1 MSSRFCS
8 GLNYV
13 EILKLPTT
21 KALYPLFEAVS
32 NSIDAIEEGETKEG
46 LITITLERLQ
56 QGLLIEEGEEN
67 RELLLIQNIMVEDN
81 GIGFID
87 ANFGAFSELNTVV
100 KKNRGGKGVGRVVW
114 LKVFDYAEIQS
125 VYFVNGNKNREYR
138 HFKFV
143 RGEDAIEVIENE
155 SAKPNTEI
163 KTTVYLANC
172 KDEYQEAMP
181 RKRSVIAQEVV
192 IHFLPYFM
200 VGSMPE
206 IVIKE
211 NGLDD
216 ISLWDVFGSYIS
228 DKGQRERFVIA
239 NNEFNVTHTKTKY
252 HSQRNKEHRIY
263 YAAHGRVVET
273 RPISSDKIAH
283 LPTKLQIDDEEYVYV
298 GYVESSFLDKNVNQS
313 RYTFDIPDSTEGDA
327 LFEQVDW
334 KAIEEKVNTSI
345 GTYLGDYLEEARRD
359 KDEKIR
365 QFINEKAPNYSYIY
379 TQHKD
384 EVDKIPYR
392 SIEKGNIGQE
402 LAKIHASLRANFSDE
417 AEAVLNIPESE
428 IESIEAYKEKVN
440 SLLERMNPTGKADLA
455 EYIIH
460 RKIVLHLFE
469 KALKIKDDG
478 IFVKEDVVHNYV
490 FPIRSS
496 TDEITYDK
504 HNLWLLDERLAYNTY
519 IASDKSF
526 GQIAGYESST
536 NKEKKKRPDIYA
548 FTFSTVEPDDTR
560 SPYKSLDIFEF
571 KRPMR
576 DDYKP
581 NENPYNQIKD
591 YLEII
596 RDGGATTKDQR
607 SFTVIDGGLIYC
619 HVICDFTQTLTKM
632 LEREDFKRV
641 GNQDWY
647 IYYHQTYNALIEVK
661 SFDFVLE
668 TATKRNQILFDKLG
682 LK

>member
-1 MSSRFCS
+1 MKINFQ
-8 GLNYV
+8 NYI
-13 EILKLPTT
+13 ETLKLPAT

-32 NSIDAIEEGETKEG
+32 NSIDAIEEGEIKDG
-46 LITITLERLQ
+46 LITIILERMP
-56 QGLLIEEGEEN
+56 QGLLIEDGEEN
-67 RELLLIQNIMVEDN
+67 RELLPIQNIIVEDN
-81 GIGFID
+81 GVGFTD
-87 ANFGAFSELNTVV
+87 VNFGAFSELNTVL
-100 KKNRGGKGVGRVVW
+100 KKKRGGKGVGRVVW

-125 VYFVNGNKNREYR
+125 TYSNGNKSKEYR

-143 RGEDAIEVIENE
+143 CAENAIDLIEKQ
-155 SAKPNTEI
+155 SLASGTTL
-163 KTTVYLANC
+163 KTSVRLVNC
-172 KDEYQEAMP
+172 KSEYQEAIP
-181 RKRSVIAQEVV
+181 KKRSVIAQDLV

-200 VGSMPE
+200 VSNVPD

-211 NGLDD
+211 DGLED
-216 ISLWDVFGSYIS
+216 IDLWSVFESYIS
-228 DKGQRERFVIA
+228 DKGQRDRFTIA
-239 NNEFNVTHTKTKY
+239 NNEFNITHTKTKY
-252 HSQRNKEHRIY
+252 HSQRNKEHRIFY
-263 YAAHGRVVET
+263 VAYGRVVET
-273 RPISSDKIAH
+273 RPISSDKVAH
-283 LPTKLQIDDEEYVYV
+283 LPTRLQIDEEEYVYV

-313 RYTFDIPDSTEGDA
+313 RYTFDIPDSTEGDV

-334 KAIEEKVNTSI
+334 KTIEEKVNTSI
-345 GTYLGDYLEEARRD
+345 GTYLGDYLEKARRD

-392 SIEKGNIGQE
+392 SIEKGNIRQE
-402 LAKIHASLRANFSDE
+402 LAKIHMQLRERFTEE
-417 AEAVLNIPESE
+417 AEEVLNIPDDQIRSTEE
-428 IESIEAYKEKVN
+428 YKEKLN
-440 SLLERMNPTGKADLA
+440 TLLEQMNPTGKADLA

-460 RKIVLHLFE
+460 RKIVLHLLE

-478 IFVKEDVVHNYV
+478 KFVKEDVVHNYV

-519 IASDKSF
+519 IASDKPFS
-526 GQIAGYESST
+526 QIAGYENST
-536 NKEKKKRPDIYA
+536 NEEKKKRPDIYA
-548 FTFSTVEPDDTR
+548 FTFSTIEPDDTW

-581 NENPYNQIKD
+581 DENPYNQIKD

-596 RDGGATTKDQR
+596 RNGGATTKDQR

-619 HVICDFTQTLTKM
+619 HVICDFTQTLIKM